1 MQQRETRRTKYN
13 RELQDMSKDRTGVSD
28 IHLTG
33 VPKGEVGENVKN

>member
-13 RELQDMSKDRTGVSD
+13 RELQDTNKDRTGMSD

-33 VPKGEVGENVKN
+33 VPKGGVGESVKN